1 MAIPY
6 FKDIYKDLVQQ
17 SDEKNKGINKISFL
31 TYTQLP
37 SLIGERFFT
46 VIDLNGDGFIE
57 LKEFVHG
64 MFKVFYS
71 NLETKLQLCFN
82 MYDFNK
88 DDII

>member
-1 MAIPY
+1 
-6 FKDIYKDLVQQ
+6 
-17 SDEKNKGINKISFL
+17 
-31 TYTQLP
+31 
-37 SLIGERFFT
+37 LIGERFFT

-82 MYDFNK
+82 M
-88 DDII
+88 